1 MLRWLLLR
9 VYRIPPTPTNPTPS
23 DLGLCAEDVE
33 LTAVDGTTLRGWFLP
48 ATPGT
53 GAPATEDP
61 ATGGSATGDPVPRRA
76 APGPAVVVLHGWG
89 SAATDLLP
97 AAPGL
102 VGAGLSVLLID
113 ARGHGRSDPVD
124 FMSLPR
130 FAEDL
135 GTAIAWLRTE
145 PRVDPDRIGVVGHSV
160 GAGACLLAA
169 SRDPGIAAVIAIA
182 AMAHP
187 AELIRSSRGLRPAPE
202 PLATR
207 VLTTIE
213 DTIGHRFDAF
223 APINTIRRITAP
235 VVVLHGDDDTTVPPR
250 DAARLVD
257 AAGGRARLRL
267 VPGAG
272 HRAVAPFLPLVPELA
287 TFLRRAL
294 TDPGRPADAAA
305 SMERTPVVD

>member
-9 VYRIPPTPTNPTPS
+9 IYRIPTTPTNPTPAE
-23 DLGLCAEDVE
+23 LGLCAEEVE
-33 LTAVDGTTLRGWFLP
+33 CAAVDGTTLRGWFLP
-48 ATPGT
+48 AGPS
-53 GAPATEDP
+53 APA
-61 ATGGSATGDPVPRRA
+61 VIL
-76 APGPAVVVLHGWG
+76 LHGWG
-89 SAATDLLP
+89 SAASDLLR

-102 VGAGLSVLLID
+102 LAAGLSVLLID
-113 ARGHGRSDPVD
+113 VRGHGRSDRVD

-135 GTAIAWLRTE
+135 EVAIAWLRAR
-145 PRVDPDRIGVVGHSV
+145 PGVDPDRIGLVGHSV
-160 GAGACLLAA
+160 GAGACLLTA
-169 SRDPGIAAVIAIA
+169 SRDPRIGAVVAIA

-223 APINTIRRITAP
+223 APINTIRRVAAP

-257 AAGGRARLRL
+257 AAGGTAHLRL

-287 TFLRRAL
+287 LFLRRAL
-294 TDPGRPADAAA
+294 TGAARPPAP
-305 SMERTPVVD
+305 RTPTGGISPLD

>member
-9 VYRIPPTPTNPTPS
+9 VYRIPPTPTNPTPA
-23 DLGLCAEDVE
+23 DLELSAEDVE
-33 LTAVDGTTLRGWFLP
+33 LAAVDGTALRGWFLP
-48 ATPGT
+48 A
-53 GAPATEDP
+53 APS
-61 ATGGSATGDPVPRRA
+61 GG

-89 SAATDLLP
+89 SAASDLLP

-102 VGAGLSVLLID
+102 VAAGLSVLLID
-113 ARGHGRSDPVD
+113 VRGHGRSDPAD
-124 FMSLPR
+124 FMSMPR

-135 GTAIAWLRTE
+135 EVAVARLRAD
-145 PRVDPDRIGVVGHSV
+145 PRVDPDRIGVIGHSV

-169 SRDPGIAAVIAIA
+169 SRDPRLGAVVAIA

-187 AELIRSSRGLRPAPE
+187 AELIRSSRGLRSAPTS
-202 PLATR
+202 LASR

-223 APINTIRRITAP
+223 APINTIGRIVAP

-250 DAARLVD
+250 DAARLAD
-257 AAGGRARLRL
+257 AAGGTARLRL

-272 HRAVAPFLPLVPELA
+272 HRALAPFLPLVPELA
-287 TFLRRAL
+287 TFLQGAL
-294 TDPGRPADAAA
+294 TDPGRPPVTAA
-305 SMERTPVVD
+305 ERTSVVD